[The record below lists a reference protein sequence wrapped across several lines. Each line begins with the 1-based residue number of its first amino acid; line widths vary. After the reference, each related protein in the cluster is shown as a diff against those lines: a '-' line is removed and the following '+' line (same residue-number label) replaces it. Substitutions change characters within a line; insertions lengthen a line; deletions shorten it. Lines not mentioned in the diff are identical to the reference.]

1 MTREQRRALGWAIGA
16 VAAAILVGAIVV
28 AAMLAGQKP
37 VGPGVV
43 LHVQPNVKTG
53 PTFSVLK
60 MFDVNT
66 GWAVAETTIS
76 SEVLLRTEHGPTTWQ
91 DVTPAVVRRQG
102 GLLQVEVFDHSHAWL
117 YKRHS
122 MEIFRTSDGGNTWQ
136 STPIAVAGEWA
147 SFSFV
152 DPLRGWVLITR
163 ENDAGVLLFHT
174 TDGGATWGQLVE
186 AGSLSASHGLAGNG
200 AVGGMTFTDLDH
212 GWIVMA
218 SNLRPV
224 ATVLR
229 TTDGGSDWIAID
241 LPIPEAY
248 KGFSPGVS
256 GPSLFNASNG
266 VISVTF
272 DLTQAGGQTH
282 SDVIVYSTRDAGLSW
297 EPSTPLHDGFSTAEF
312 INAKVGWVPA
322 NRGRIVYATTDA
334 GVTWQPTKTLV
345 SIASGTPHYLNSAT
359 QNWSATNLD
368 FIDTQHGWAIASFG
382 SGVNEIPDKIFETH
396 DGGENWNRIDF
407 SITN

>member
-1 MTREQRRALGWAIGA
+1 MRREPRKRLGWTIGA
-16 VAAAILVGAIVV
+16 VAAAILVAAIIVT
-28 AAMLAGQKP
+28 AMLAARKP
-37 VGPGVV
+37 LGPGVV
-43 LHVQPNVKTG
+43 VETEPNAKTG

-66 GWAVAETTIS
+66 GWAVAEETVS
-76 SEVLLRTEHGPTTWQ
+76 SEVLLRTEHGPTTWR
-91 DVTPAVVRRQG
+91 DVTPTVVRRQG
-102 GLLQVEVFDHSHAWL
+102 GLLRVGVFDHSHAWL

-122 MEIFRTSDGGNTWQ
+122 MEIFRTSDGGKTWQ

-152 DPLRGWVLITR
+152 DPLRGWVLVTR

-174 TDGGATWGQLVE
+174 ADGGATWGQLVE

-200 AVGGMTFTDLDH
+200 AVGGMTFTDRDH

-218 SNLRPV
+218 NNLRPV

-229 TTDGGSDWIAID
+229 TTDGGSDWIPLD

-256 GPSLFNASNG
+256 EPTFFNASDG

-272 DLTQAGGQTH
+272 DRTQAGGQTH

-297 EPSTPLHDGFSTAEF
+297 KPSTPLHDGFSTAEF
-312 INAKVGWVPA
+312 INATVGWVPA
-322 NRGRIVYATTDA
+322 DRGRIVYLTTDA
-334 GVTWQPTKTLV
+334 GVTWQSTKTLV
-345 SIASGTPHYLNSAT
+345 SIASGNPHYLNSVT
-359 QNWSATNLD
+359 QNWSATGLD
-368 FIDTQHGWAIASFG
+368 FVDRQHGWAIASFG

>member
-28 AAMLAGQKP
+28 VAMLAGQKP

-43 LHVQPNVKTG
+43 LQVQPNVKTG

-136 STPIAVAGEWA
+136 STPIVVAGEWA

-152 DPLRGWVLITR
+152 DPLRGWVLVTR
-163 ENDAGVLLFHT
+163 ENDAGVFLFHT

-200 AVGGMTFTDLDH
+200 AVGGMTFTDPDH
-212 GWIVMA
+212 GWIVM
-218 SNLRPV
+218 
-224 ATVLR
+224 
-229 TTDGGSDWIAID
+229 
-241 LPIPEAY
+241 
-248 KGFSPGVS
+248 
-256 GPSLFNASNG
+256 
-266 VISVTF
+266 
-272 DLTQAGGQTH
+272 
-282 SDVIVYSTRDAGLSW
+282 VYSTRDAGLSW

-312 INAKVGWVPA
+312 INAKVGWAPA
-322 NRGRIVYATTDA
+322 DRGRIVYATTDA
-334 GVTWQPTKTLV
+334 GVTWQSTKTLV